1 MSKNEKYFLNS
12 SHAALSSFQS
22 SGRITANMRFRLR
35 LHPNCLWS
43 QPTHPGTL
51 LKEDVLVPLGLTIT
65 EAATDLGITRKTL
78 SEFVNE
84 KSSLSPEMA
93 VRIAKA
99 TNTTPESWLNMQ
111 TKLDI
116 WNAEQKQ
123 FNVIPFPD
131 NSGSIHA

>member
-1 MSKNEKYFLNS
+1 
-12 SHAALSSFQS
+12 
-22 SGRITANMRFRLR
+22 
-35 LHPNCLWS
+35 
-43 QPTHPGTL
+43 
-51 LKEDVLVPLGLTIT
+51 
-65 EAATDLGITRKTL
+65 
-78 SEFVNE
+78 
-84 KSSLSPEMA
+84 MA